1 MTFPFWKFS
10 LPSPVNMFIKL
21 KDQEI
26 NIEDENIVIRQ
37 YPEDYES
44 VDHISNHFTE
54 SVRIYCRFG
63 DFDTPFETWEK
74 IKNNVDYLRKNK
86 HDKREYIY
94 SLTRECNTFNPTF
107 CLYIISKLVG
117 KNSKILD
124 PSSGWGDRL
133 IASLASDANLYL
145 GFDPNKKLQK
155 SYNKIIKVLGNNDKE
170 KYKVIPEPF
179 EDVKRLLSPNYYDI
193 AITSPPY
200 YDLEIYDSSEM
211 QSVVRNKSFNKWID
225 DFYYPYLANMIYAIK
240 VNGYVVIYI
249 EDIKS
254 KKVNYPLRSI
264 TLDYMNNNDEVTY
277 YNMIGL
283 KVGKTVRWALIWKK
297 IKESEK

>member
-1 MTFPFWKFS
+1 MKILFASAEVKPFSKVGGLADVVGS
-10 LPSPVNMFIKL
+10 LPKYIEKEA
-21 KDQEI
+21 EI
-26 NIEDENIVIRQ
+26 AI
-37 YPEDYES
+37 
-44 VDHISNHFTE
+44 FT
-54 SVRIYCRFG
+54 
-63 DFDTPFETWEK
+63 P
-74 IKNNVDYLRKNK
+74 
-86 HDKREYIY
+86 
-94 SLTRECNTFNPTF
+94 
-107 CLYIISKLVG
+107 LYGCI
-117 KNSKILD
+117 
-124 PSSGWGDRL
+124 
-133 IASLASDANLYL
+133 
-145 GFDPNKKLQK
+145 
-155 SYNKIIKVLGNNDKE
+155 DKE